1 VGGGLTHVSLFTGI
15 GGLDLAAE
23 WADFETIL
31 QVEMDDYANK
41 VLEKHWPDVKR
52 VKDIRDVTRETL
64 AHASGYGLQETEPNE
79 TDIKKSERGNSL
91 RPRVAGCSTDRIPVE
106 TEKNYKPVTVVSGGF
121 PCQPFSQ
128 AGKRGGRGD
137 DRYLWPEMLRV
148 ICELRPTWVIGEN
161 VSGLLSIDEGLEI
174 EAIISQLEDAG
185 YEVCPLHYPAA
196 GVGALHRRGRVF
208 FVANSKE
215 SRAGQD
221 NEGLRQGIEG
231 AHRREGSIVAN
242 SICKRME
249 THRNE
254 ESSSSIHQERE
265 SDTRRD
271 ISTSG
276 AWWEVEPDV
285 GRVVDGL
292 SKRVDRLR
300 CLGNAVVPQ
309 QAYPIFKAIAEVENG
324 NNI

>member
-208 FVANSKE
+208 FVANS
-215 SRAGQD
+215 
-221 NEGLRQGIEG
+221 
-231 AHRREGSIVAN
+231 
-242 SICKRME
+242 ICKRME

-309 QAYPIFKAIAEVENG
+309 QAYPIFKAIAEAENG